1 VKDTVWKAIKWL
13 LGCGLL
19 ATVIWLNWDDIVDK
33 VRQVREEGFAWHLM
47 LFSGL
52 IYLIGLMIT
61 FYRWYLLVRV
71 QNLPFRQVDA
81 VRIGF
86 VGFFFNNFLP
96 GAISGDAIKAYF
108 VFREHPDDR
117 TVAIATII
125 VDRVIGLLGLI
136 FLTGFVGIFYWQ
148 EAWDVETLRWILI
161 FVWCVTAATILGWTA
176 VALLP
181 LPLPAIRERVR
192 RIPGAGRI
200 LAPLVRCV
208 ELYRSHSRAVVV
220 SMILAMIAHVGF
232 VTSFYLCALSVG
244 KEVPTWQAQFLLVP
258 IGMVVQAVPLT
269 PGGNL
274 GVSEFVYKK
283 LFEFKVGPDLAVA
296 GLLACV
302 AMRVVSW
309 AVALIGLICYLPL
322 RATIRKECFHTSP
335 VESEQ
340 NEPSAAPVPHGAANR
355 ETPFGSQP
363 ADKSHEAVPQ

>member
-1 VKDTVWKAIKWL
+1 MKESVWKIGKWL
-13 LGCGLL
+13 FGCGLL
-19 ATVIWLNWDDIVDK
+19 AAVIWFNWDDIEDK

-52 IYLIGLMIT
+52 IYLCGLMIT
-61 FYRWYLLVRV
+61 FYRWFLLVRV
-71 QNLPFRQVDA
+71 QDLPFRQVDA

-96 GAISGDAIKAYF
+96 GAISGDAVKGYF

-125 VDRVIGLLGLI
+125 VDRVIGLLGLV

-148 EAWDVETLRWILI
+148 EAWDVETLRWILV
-161 FVWCVTAATILGWTA
+161 FVWGVTAATILGWVA
-176 VALLP
+176 VAMLP
-181 LPLPAIRERVR
+181 LPLVAIRERLR
-192 RIPGAGRI
+192 RIPAAGKV
-200 LAPLVRCV
+200 LAALVRCV
-208 ELYRSHSRAVVV
+208 ELYRSHSQAVAV

-283 LFEFKVGPDLAVA
+283 LFEFKIGPELAVA
-296 GLLACV
+296 GILACV

-309 AVALIGLICYLPL
+309 AVALIGLVCYLPL
-322 RATIRKECFHTSP
+322 RTTIRKECFQAP
-335 VESEQ
+335 PA
-340 NEPSAAPVPHGAANR
+340 EPA
-355 ETPFGSQP
+355 Q
-363 ADKSHEAVPQ
+363 